1 MEATSPQ
8 PHRRNSCPAVLPP
21 PPPRLRCA
29 SDTLSFKDKI
39 KPQEFEID
47 SLKGRFNLQQN
58 AIEILKNKIRS
69 QNDELAAN
77 QCQLI
82 EKDIEI
88 KRLTLELAAAN
99 GKIGCAEE
107 NFQMQDQRHED
118 DRAEW
123 QEKLNTAARLMSACQ
138 EAWNIC
144 MRFLTETG
152 LGRHYVWWLNRCIL
166 SVELRNGLA
175 AWDLRG
181 R

>member
-1 MEATSPQ
+1 MVATSPQ
-8 PHRRNSCPAVLPP
+8 PHRRHSCPAVLPL

-29 SDTLSFKDKI
+29 SDTPSLKDKI
-39 KPQEFEID
+39 QPQDFEID
-47 SLKGRFNLQQN
+47 SLKDRINPQEN
-58 AIEILKNKIRS
+58 AIEVLKNKIRS
-69 QNDELAAN
+69 QNDEFRAN
-77 QCQLI
+77 ERQLI
-82 EKDIEI
+82 EKDHEI
-88 KRLTLELAAAN
+88 MRPTLELDAAN
-99 GKIGCAEE
+99 GIIECVEKK
-107 NFQMQDQRHED
+107 FQMQDQRHED

-152 LGRHYVWWLNRCIL
+152 LGRHYVWWLNRGIL